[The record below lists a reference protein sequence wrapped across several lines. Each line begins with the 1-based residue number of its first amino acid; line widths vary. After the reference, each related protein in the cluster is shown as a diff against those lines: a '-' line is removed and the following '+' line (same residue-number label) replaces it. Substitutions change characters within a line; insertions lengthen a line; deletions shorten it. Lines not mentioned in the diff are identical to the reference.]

1 MLDALLARPGVL
13 EHCEL
18 GARIGFLAL
27 HGGLEAG
34 TAEIA
39 WRAAARSGASVYAIV
54 QPDGF
59 RWHIPSHRHDP
70 RHSEALA
77 AFLAHV
83 DVVVSVHGYGGLR
96 ASDRRWTT
104 ALVGGRDR
112 VLARAIAAALRRS
125 LPAYR
130 WVDDLDAIPR
140 HLRGVHPG
148 NPVNG
153 TRAGGVQIELPPR
166 IRRAPDADTLVEAL
180 ASFARGLSR

>member
-1 MLDALLARPGVL
+1 
-13 EHCEL
+13 
-18 GARIGFLAL
+18 
-27 HGGLEAG
+27 
-34 TAEIA
+34 
-39 WRAAARSGASVYAIV
+39 
-54 QPDGF
+54 
-59 RWHIPSHRHDP
+59 
-70 RHSEALA
+70 
-77 AFLAHV
+77 
-83 DVVVSVHGYGGLR
+83 VHGYGGLR

-112 VLARAIAAALRRS
+112 VLARALAAALRRS

-180 ASFARGLSR
+180 ASYARGLSR